1 MRQKPR
7 KKGKR
12 TRTYSSLKRELDKV
26 FSEFIRLRDMREN
39 NGSRCFTCGLI
50 PLSWRQLQCGH
61 YVSRVH
67 LSTRWNERNCAAQC
81 YACNVLR
88 RGNPAEFTLAL
99 QAKYGPGIV
108 QELVDLKRQSVKF
121 SRSELQDLIEG
132 YEARLG
138 VIS

>member
-1 MRQKPR
+1 MSKARR
-7 KKGKR
+7 KKGK
-12 TRTYSSLKRELDKV
+12 TYASLKRELDRV
-26 FSEFIRLRDMREN
+26 FSEYIRQRDMREN

-99 QAKYGPGIV
+99 QAKYGPGII
-108 QELVDLKRQSVKF
+108 QELVDLKRLSVKF
-121 SRSELQDLIEG
+121 SRHELQGRIDYYRTINLKHT
-132 YEARLG
+132 
-138 VIS
+138 